1 MVENLTTVFGSIPE
15 GMSGGRSS
23 RVNLRLAAGGEKKE
37 GRENAE
43 VLSLLVSL
51 GKEAR
56 SNMMGTI
63 EQLRQ
68 SIRDNEKLSS
78 EYTVTV
84 SKNSNSEH

>member
-1 MVENLTTVFGSIPE
+1 MFGSIPE

>member
-1 MVENLTTVFGSIPE
+1 MFGSIPE
-15 GMSGGRSS
+15 GMSGGHSS